1 MTADADR
8 LRDMVEHLDL
18 IEEHRPPTVQALESD
33 IVLRS
38 AILRWLEIVGEAA
51 ANVGDATRAAHPEIP
66 WREIVG
72 MRNRLIHAYP
82 DVNLELVW
90 AVIERD
96 GPELRRLLGAAMG
109 DEG

>member
-8 LRDMVEHLDL
+8 LRDMVEYLAL
-18 IEEHRPPTVQALESD
+18 IDEHRPASLDELKQDV
-33 IVLRS
+33 VRS
-38 AILRWLEIVGEAA
+38 AAIVRWLEIVGEAA
-51 ANVGDATRAAHPEIP
+51 SNVSEATRAAHPEIP

-96 GPELRRLLGAAMG
+96 GPELRRTLEAALG
-109 DEG
+109 D